1 MFKKILSVIGFL
13 VLSCTANAG
22 LIDTSESS
30 FIDETTSLEWMDFGI
45 NNRDT
50 YDFVTG
56 QLEAGQAYEGWRL
69 ATRDEVYDMYAN
81 TFLVL
86 DADVVSPL
94 DSIGRSSVGDGR
106 NEPVSVLD
114 SIFAVM
120 GYNTLRQEGS
130 PFELRWA
137 TGLFQGGDG
146 LSLFQTYDV
155 VGSFE
160 KKFSND
166 SVNFYNH
173 RNFDSYSDSTSLV
186 YSTMLIKNDVLGNST
201 TVPEPSTLAIFA
213 FGMFGLASRKFKKNN
228 L

>member
-1 MFKKILSVIGFL
+1 MFSKILGIISFL
-13 VLSCTANAG
+13 ALSFTASAG
-22 LIDTSESS
+22 LINTADDS
-30 FIDETTSLEWMDFGI
+30 FIDETSKLEWMDFGI
-45 NNRDT
+45 NNTDT
-50 YDFVTG
+50 YDYVAG
-56 QLEAGQAYEGWRL
+56 QLGAGQAYEGWRL

-94 DSIGRSSVGDGR
+94 DSIGRSTVADGR
-106 NEPVSVLD
+106 NESVSVLD
-114 SIFAVM
+114 SIFDIM

-146 LSLFQTYDV
+146 LSLFQTYNV

-160 KKFSND
+160 QKFSND

-186 YSTMLIKNDVLGNST
+186 YSTMLIKNDTLGNAT
-201 TVPEPSTLAIFA
+201 TVPEPSTMAIFA
-213 FGMFGLASRKFKKNN
+213 LGMIGLASRKFKKQH
-228 L
+228 

>member
-1 MFKKILSVIGFL
+1 MFSKILGVIGFL
-13 VLSCTANAG
+13 VFSFTASAG
-22 LIDTSESS
+22 LINTADDS
-30 FIDETTSLEWMDFGI
+30 FIDETSTLEWMDFGI
-45 NNRDT
+45 NNTDT
-50 YDFVTG
+50 YDYVAA
-56 QLEAGQAYEGWRL
+56 QLDAGQKYDGWRL

-94 DSIGRSSVGDGR
+94 DSIGRSTVADGR
-106 NEPVSVLD
+106 NESVSVLD
-114 SIFAVM
+114 SIFDIM

-130 PFELRWA
+130 PFEIRWA
-137 TGLFQGGDG
+137 TGLFEGGDG

-160 KKFSND
+160 QKFSND

-186 YSTMLIKNDVLGNST
+186 YSTMLVKNDTLGNAI
-201 TVPEPSTLAIFA
+201 TVPEPSTMAIFSL
-213 FGMFGLASRKFKKNN
+213 GMIGLASRKFKKQS
-228 L
+228 